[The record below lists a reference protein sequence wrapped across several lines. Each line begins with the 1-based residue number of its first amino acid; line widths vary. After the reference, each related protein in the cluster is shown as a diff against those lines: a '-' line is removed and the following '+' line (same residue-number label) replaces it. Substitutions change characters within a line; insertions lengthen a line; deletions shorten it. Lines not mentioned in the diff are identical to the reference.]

1 MTFGSS
7 GIEKLKQR
15 SCHLRK
21 YVFYLLC
28 LQVLVPC
35 ICLQPLRAVAFPGG
49 EALLCRLHTN
59 IQKYIYMYGKLIL
72 IICLSYEMFTVI
84 DKTFGLLSDYK
95 SVHFLE
101 FLIYSGCFFRQTL
114 SWF

>member
-1 MTFGSS
+1 
-7 GIEKLKQR
+7 
-15 SCHLRK
+15 
-21 YVFYLLC
+21 
-28 LQVLVPC
+28 
-35 ICLQPLRAVAFPGG
+35 
-49 EALLCRLHTN
+49 
-59 IQKYIYMYGKLIL
+59 MYGKLIL
-72 IICLSYEMFTVI
+72 IICLSYEMFTVS